1 MPATP
6 GWSSATI
13 RRVQRYWRGRFE
25 RPTSSPRSAQC
36 RVRFC
41 STYST
46 PSEGLVTDRASC
58 TAGTTATQKTSPR
71 DSFVT
76 SVLNPSTV
84 DRYESPD
91 IWSHSPWLWRNWPT
105 RETKDC
111 GSRTVL
117 SDSGSSVFCV
127 VHNAFWWLENSRL

>member
-1 MPATP
+1 MPATR

-25 RPTSSPRSAQC
+25 RRTSSPRSAQC

-58 TAGTTATQKTSPR
+58 TAGTTVTQRTSRR

-84 DRYESPD
+84 DRCESPD
-91 IWSHSPWLWRNWPT
+91 IWSHSPWLWRNSLT
-105 RETKDC
+105 RETKDLR
-111 GSRTVL
+111 SRTVL
-117 SDSGSSVFCV
+117 SDSGSSVLRIG
-127 VHNAFWWLENSRL
+127 HDDALL